1 MPRMSLDSVSSQK
14 DAASSVG
21 GSMLQVMG
29 RRWMVAAGH
38 PLAAQAAARILQAGG
53 NAIDAGVAAGF
64 MLGVV
69 HPDMVSFAGVAPILV
84 HLGHTGETFEVSG
97 VGPYPKRATA
107 DFFREKCGGQIPVG
121 LLRTV
126 VPAAPDAWCAA
137 LEHWGTKTF
146 GETVA
151 PALECA
157 ERGFPLSVF
166 SAYQFGRAADKVRR
180 FPTSAAVYLKDGQ
193 GPPPGHLLVEAEL
206 AETIKKMVAAETA
219 SHGRGRGAAIRAAR
233 DVFYK
238 GEIAQRIADYHAREG
253 GLMTTEDLA
262 EFSVEIAPALK
273 TSFGEYEVA
282 SCGFWCQGPVLLQ
295 MLNLIESY
303 DWRALGHNTP
313 RALHILVEAMKL
325 AFADR
330 EAYYGD
336 PLHVKVPADGLLSK
350 EYAKIRRGLIREDRA
365 FPDLPSAGDPWGL
378 RATANGG
385 HGISGPVTLRPE
397 GSLDTSYVCVV
408 DAEGNAFSATPSDPG
423 VDSPLVPG
431 VGCVVSPRGSQGWLT
446 PGHPSI
452 VGPGKRPRLT
462 PAPALVLRD
471 GRAFMPVGTP
481 GGDVQQQAIL
491 QVFLNVAAH
500 GMRPQQAIDAPRI
513 ASRSFPDSFW
523 PHAHAPGV
531 VEAESRLSPETRNAL
546 GVLGHN
552 MADWP
557 DWDWRA
563 GAVCCVVVGPD
574 GVLSGGADPRR
585 GALAIGW

>member
-1 MPRMSLDSVSSQK
+1 MSLDSVSSQK

-84 HLGHTGETFEVSG
+84 HLARTRETFEVSG

-107 DFFREKCGGQIPVG
+107 DFFREKCGGQIPAGV
-121 LLRTV
+121 LRTV

-137 LEHWGTKTF
+137 LERWGTKSF

-193 GPPPGHLLVEAEL
+193 GPPPGYLLVEAEL
-206 AETIKKMVAAETA
+206 AETIKKMVAAETV
-219 SHGRGRGAAIRAAR
+219 SSGRGRGAAIRAAR
-233 DVFYK
+233 DVLYK

-253 GLMTTEDLA
+253 GLMTVEDLG

-273 TSFGEYEVA
+273 TSFGDYEIA

-295 MLNLIESY
+295 MLNLIEPY
-303 DWRALGHNTP
+303 DWNALGHNSP
-313 RALHILVEAMKL
+313 RALHVLAAAMKL

-336 PLHVKVPADGLLSK
+336 PRHVKVPDALLSK
-350 EYAKIRRGLIREDRA
+350 AYADARRALIREDRA
-365 FPDLPSAGDPWGL
+365 WPEMPPPGDP
-378 RATANGG
+378 
-385 HGISGPVTLRPE
+385 
-397 GSLDTSYVCVV
+397 D
-408 DAEGNAFSATPSDPG
+408 
-423 VDSPLVPG
+423 
-431 VGCVVSPRGSQGWLT
+431 
-446 PGHPSI
+446 
-452 VGPGKRPRLT
+452 
-462 PAPALVLRD
+462 
-471 GRAFMPVGTP
+471 
-481 GGDVQQQAIL
+481 
-491 QVFLNVAAH
+491 
-500 GMRPQQAIDAPRI
+500 
-513 ASRSFPDSFW
+513 
-523 PHAHAPGV
+523 
-531 VEAESRLSPETRNAL
+531 AL
-546 GVLGHN
+546 G
-552 MADWP
+552 A
-557 DWDWRA
+557 
-563 GAVCCVVVGPD
+563 
-574 GVLSGGADPRR
+574 
-585 GALAIGW
+585 